1 MRQAAKIGV
10 LLDQL
15 MQNLGLDDRLRQC
28 RALVI
33 WETVVGPQIAAHTR
47 PHKIRDGVMEV
58 CVDQPAWMQQ
68 LHLMKPQIL
77 GRLNAELGEDAL
89 KDIYLRRGKIAA
101 RAEQAPSGPPA
112 WRTVQLDAEESKQ
125 LSAVLTDVA
134 DPGLRRELERLL
146 EKQARLNKAQQQK

>member
-28 RALVI
+28 RALVV
-33 WETVVGPQIAAHTR
+33 WDTVVGPQIAAHTR
-47 PHKIRDGVMEV
+47 PHKIREGVMEV
-58 CVDQPAWMQQ
+58 CVDQPTWMQQ

-77 GRLNAELGEDAL
+77 ARLNAELGDDPL

-101 RAEQAPSGPPA
+101 RTAPPPSGPPA
-112 WRTVQLDAEESKQ
+112 WRTVELDAEETEQIS
-125 LSAVLTDVA
+125 SVLTGVA
-134 DPGLRRELERLL
+134 DPDLRRELERLL
-146 EKQARLNKAQQQK
+146 VKQARLTKAQQQ